1 MPSWGVSITGTCGFV
16 FTAQSLLEPLTW
28 TQRHWTPVPVSRRPQ
43 VTKVVG
49 GGGSGPRLT
58 PEEVRFL
65 VLSLAHRASSSSS
78 PSLCGHR
85 LQSCVSAW
93 LPIDM
98 AYAGKD
104 TLTFGPEQAT
114 HGALS

>member
-1 MPSWGVSITGTCGFV
+1 MYMNLLLDDIKDHCKNFV
-16 FTAQSLLEPLTW
+16 MYDAFQLWCWKKTLE
-28 TQRHWTPVPVSRRPQ
+28 SR
-43 VTKVVG
+43 G
-49 GGGSGPRLT
+49 EGGSGPRLT